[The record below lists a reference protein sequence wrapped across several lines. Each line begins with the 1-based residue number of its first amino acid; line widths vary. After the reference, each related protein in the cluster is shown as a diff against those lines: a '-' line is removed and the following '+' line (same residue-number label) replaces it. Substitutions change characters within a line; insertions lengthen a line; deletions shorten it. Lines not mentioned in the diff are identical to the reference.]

1 MQFRDIVGQTKLC
14 NHLTE
19 SVDAGRIAHA
29 SLLCG
34 PTSSGSLAVALAYVQ
49 YIYCENRQ
57 HHDPATDP
65 HGLRADSCGECPHC
79 RKIAQLQHSD
89 VHLIFPSVTSTETTK
104 GLKSAADLQ
113 EEFRQFVMQHH
124 ALGTLDEWYTF
135 LGVTNQQGQMREQDA
150 NNIVRI
156 LTLKSYE
163 GNYKTVVIW
172 MAEKMNAV
180 TANKLLKT
188 LEEPSDKTLLI
199 LVAEN
204 TSTILPTILSRTQ
217 QIDIVDGTQRTEW
230 PETFPSLFVT
240 WMRLLFKLNMYN
252 LSNLVNELAVMGR
265 EMQKRFL
272 AYTSEMVRQCMLHSM
287 AGMANSLNTGDAKFD
302 AAFPAMIT
310 PRNAEQIYK
319 ALSDATYAIERNAAP
334 KITFMQLSF
343 TLSKLIKNR

>member
-1 MQFRDIVGQTKLC
+1 MQFRDIVGQENLC
-14 NHLTE
+14 NRLTE

-79 RKIAQLQHSD
+79 RKIEQLQHSD
-89 VHLIFPSVTSTETTK
+89 VHLVFPSVTSTETTK
-104 GLKSAADLQ
+104 GLKSAEDLQ

-124 ALGTLDEWYTF
+124 ALGTLDDWYTF
-135 LGVTNQQGQMREQDA
+135 LGVTNQQGMVREPDA
-150 NNIVRI
+150 DNIVKT
-156 LTLKSYE
+156 LTYKSYE
-163 GNYKTVVIW
+163 GLYKTVIIW
-172 MAEKMNAV
+172 MAEKMNLV

-188 LEEPSDKTLLI
+188 LEEPTERTLLL

-204 TSTILPTILSRTQ
+204 ATTILPTILSRTQ
-217 QIDIVDGTQRTEW
+217 RIDVVDGTLRTEW
-230 PETFPSLFVT
+230 PDTFPPLFVN
-240 WMRLLFKLNMYN
+240 WMRLLFKLNMDN
-252 LSNLVNELAVMGR
+252 LSNLVDELAGMGR
-265 EMQKRFL
+265 EKQKRFL
-272 AYTSEMVRQCMLHSM
+272 AYTSEMVRQCMLHTM
-287 AGMANSLNTGDAKFD
+287 AGMANGLHTGDAKFD
-302 AAFPAMIT
+302 ASFPAMIT
-310 PRNAEQIYK
+310 PRNAEQIYR
-319 ALSDATYAIERNAAP
+319 ALNDAAYAIERNAAP

>member
-1 MQFRDIVGQTKLC
+1 MQFRDIARQADLC
-14 NHLTE
+14 NRLTE

-34 PTSSGSLAVALAYVQ
+34 PTASGSLAVALAYVQ

-57 HHDPATDP
+57 HMDPTTDP

-89 VHLIFPSVTSTETTK
+89 IHLVFPSVTSTESIK
-104 GLKSAADLQ
+104 GVKSSEDLQ
-113 EEFRQFVMQHH
+113 EEFRQFVVEHH
-124 ALGTLDEWYTF
+124 ALGTLDEWYAA
-135 LGVTNQQGQMREQDA
+135 LGVTSQQGLVREQDA
-150 NNIVRI
+150 DNIVKT

-163 GNYKTVVIW
+163 GFYKTVVIW
-172 MAEKMNAV
+172 MAERMHTVA
-180 TANKLLKT
+180 ANKLLKT
-188 LEEPSDKTLLI
+188 LEEPTDRTLLI

-204 TSTILPTILSRTQ
+204 TASILPTILSRTQ
-217 QIDIVDGTQRTEW
+217 QINIADDGQCAEW
-230 PETFPSLFVT
+230 PETFHPLFVN
-240 WMRLLFKLNMYN
+240 WMRLLFKLNMAN
-252 LSNLVNELAVMGR
+252 LSNLVDELAGMGR

-272 AYTSEMVRQCMLHSM
+272 SYTSEMVRQCMLHAM
-287 AGMANSLNTGDAKFD
+287 AGMANGLHTGDAKFD
-302 AAFPAMIT
+302 AAFPSMIT

-319 ALSDATYAIERNAAP
+319 ALNDAAYAIERNAAP

>member
-1 MQFRDIVGQTKLC
+1 MLFRDIAGQTDLC
-14 NHLTE
+14 NRLTE

-29 SLLCG
+29 LLLCG
-34 PTSSGSLAVALAYVQ
+34 PTASGSLAVALAYVQ

-65 HGLRADSCGECPHC
+65 HGLRADACGVCPHC
-79 RKIAQLQHSD
+79 RKIEQLQHSD
-89 VHLIFPSVTSTETTK
+89 VHLVFPSVTSTETTK

-113 EEFRQFVMQHH
+113 EEFRQFVMQNK
-124 ALGTLDEWYTF
+124 ALGTIDDWYAF
-135 LGVTNQQGQMREQDA
+135 LGVTTQQGQVREQDA
-150 NNIVRI
+150 NDIVRI

-188 LEEPSDKTLLI
+188 LEEPTDKTLLI

-217 QIDIVDGTQRTEW
+217 QIDVADSSQRAEW
-230 PETFPSLFVT
+230 PEAFHSMFVN
-240 WMRLLFKLNMYN
+240 WMRLLFKLNMAN
-252 LSNLVNELAVMGR
+252 LSSMVDELAGMGR

-272 AYTSEMVRQCMLHSM
+272 TYTSEMMRQCLLHTL
-287 AGMANSLNTGDAKFD
+287 AGMPNGLRTGDAKFD

-319 ALSDATYAIERNAAP
+319 ALSDATYAIERNAAA